1 MAICKNKCFMSKILN
16 CLYRWIIGHPVEN
29 LHDIKLSH
37 PCNKNWN
44 ETFHIFSWYHTLTI
58 PSENSVLNES
68 KQESM
73 FILICF
79 VWYDIL
85 TYEVPQEQG
94 YVFSSSVTFSV
105 EWKVKGKK
113 YKNMNEEN
121 TWGKTSWENF
131 KNISQFQLYYCKSFQ
146 CSEHLYNE
154 KYDVIDIQTYR
165 KVDKTPS
172 LTESCDKKISIYHN
186 MVLPTCS
193 TI

>member
-1 MAICKNKCFMSKILN
+1 
-16 CLYRWIIGHPVEN
+16 
-29 LHDIKLSH
+29 
-37 PCNKNWN
+37 
-44 ETFHIFSWYHTLTI
+44 
-58 PSENSVLNES
+58 
-68 KQESM
+68 M

-113 YKNMNEEN
+113 YENMNEEN

-154 KYDVIDIQTYR
+154 KYDVMLFKYKHREKLIKHQAWVLWQENQYLPQYGVSDLFHHIICGS
-165 KVDKTPS
+165 VL
-172 LTESCDKKISIYHN
+172 LTS
-186 MVLPTCS
+186 
-193 TI
+193 